1 MKKINCKCHED
12 VDIAVGGVLSRKG
25 CCLAE
30 HDWNTRALVIFK
42 VMQNTNNV
50 T

>member
-30 HDWNTRALVIFK
+30 HDGNTRAYGDIQSDAK
-42 VMQNTNNV
+42 YE
-50 T
+50 